1 MKRIA
6 QHIFQALTTHEKR
19 QFLTITFFDVLLS
32 IADVGFMAALVWL
45 TSIYSGASQFTGNS
59 YFNDGSLLPVFILLL
74 LFVMKNFF
82 TAITLKK
89 QYHFVYDVALR
100 ISAEN
105 LANYFKSDYTDYV
118 QTDSAVYSR
127 KISQEP
133 IEFAYYVLRSL
144 QQITGQVLLLIITVG
159 AILTYSPAMFLLLFA
174 VLAPPVVLCASIIK
188 KKASRLKL
196 SVKQSSEKSLQ
207 HLHEALAGFVEANL
221 YNAQPFFVN
230 RFARYQQK
238 MNYSLAEQQSIQSMP
253 TGFMEVFAVAGLFVL
268 IALNKFLSGTTH
280 VQIVMLGAF
289 LAAAYKIIPGI
300 VKILNASGLI
310 KAYAYSIH
318 PISSRNSD
326 AIKTATIQL
335 PGQINSIEFKEVSFG
350 YSSKPILNNMNM
362 YLESGDMAGIH
373 GLSGKGKTTA
383 VHLLLGFLSPSSGS
397 IKINGRNTS
406 SQERQQA
413 GDLIAYVKQQPFIF
427 RDSILNN
434 ITFGQEQEATTK
446 VEHIISAT
454 GMQQIIENTATAT
467 TAGISDSG
475 KNLSGGQRQRIT
487 IARALYKNADLIIL
501 DEPFKELD
509 TASEAAL
516 LTYFQSLA
524 AQGKIILLITHNK
537 KSLAYCNKTIEI
549 G

>member
-1 MKRIA
+1 MKRIV

-19 QFLTITFFDVLLS
+19 QFFTITLFEVLLS
-32 IADVGFMAALVWL
+32 IADVGCMAALVWL
-45 TSIYSGASQFTGNS
+45 TSIYSGMTQLLENS
-59 YFNDGSLLPVFILLL
+59 YFEHGSLIPFFILLV
-74 LFVMKNFF
+74 LFVIKNFF
-82 TAITLKK
+82 AAISLKK

-100 ISAEN
+100 ISSEN
-105 LANYFKSDYTDYV
+105 LISYFKSDYTDYV

-127 KISQEP
+127 KIAQEP

-144 QQITGQVLLLIITVG
+144 QQITGQVLLLLITVA
-159 AILTYSPAMFLLLFA
+159 AILAYSPAMFLLLFL

-188 KKASRLKL
+188 KKTSRLKL
-196 SVKQSSEKSLQ
+196 SVKENSEKSLQ

-221 YNAQPFFVN
+221 YNAQPFFIK
-230 RFARYQQK
+230 RFAHYQQK
-238 MNYSLAEQQSIQSMP
+238 MNNSLAGQQSIQSMP

-268 IALNKFLSGTTH
+268 IALNRYLSGTAH
-280 VQIVMLGAF
+280 VQIIMLGAF

-318 PISSRNSD
+318 PISKNHPD
-326 AIKTATIQL
+326 NIKTAATNLSDEIS
-335 PGQINSIEFKEVSFG
+335 SIEFKDVSFG
-350 YSSKPILNNMNM
+350 YNSKYILNNINLH
-362 YLESGDMAGIH
+362 LERGDIAGIH

-383 VHLLLGFLSPSSGS
+383 VHLLLGFLTPSSGS
-397 IKINGRNTS
+397 IKINGRDTS

-434 ITFGQEQEATTK
+434 ITFGQEQVATNK

-454 GMQQIIENTATAT
+454 GMQHVIDNTTPATST
-467 TAGISDSG
+467 GVSDSG

-487 IARALYKNADLIIL
+487 IARALYKKADLIIL

-509 TASEAAL
+509 AASEAAL

-537 KSLAYCNKTIEI
+537 NSLAYCNKTIEI